1 MLISTRVMHYDWSNN
16 IIIPRGFIPGGRDG
30 GGGGAS
36 RGFDISHSLS
46 RHSYHVTTQ
55 TPNIIVVQ
63 FRGGTVTIQAVCM
76 IIIILTHNNFF

>member
-1 MLISTRVMHYDWSNN
+1 MTEV
-16 IIIPRGFIPGGRDG
+16 IILSFPGVSFPEGGMG

>member
-1 MLISTRVMHYDWSNN
+1 MTEV
-16 IIIPRGFIPGGRDG
+16 IILSFPGVSFPEGGMGGG

-36 RGFDISHSLS
+36 RGFDIAHSLS
-46 RHSYHVTTQ
+46 RHRHVTTQ

-76 IIIILTHNNFF
+76 IIIISTHNNFF

>member
-30 GGGGAS
+30 GRRGAS

-76 IIIILTHNNFF
+76 IIIISTHNNFF